1 MMSKVHLLI
10 VMMNIKKRDISE
22 VTFFFYVLIRIHG
35 HLTFEFS
42 HPFILNCSTRGCF
55 IGCWFRRSSCIDPI
69 LSGYDIFHS
78 EAVKEAVKEVKMPL
92 HK

>member
-1 MMSKVHLLI
+1 MMSKVYLLI

-22 VTFFFYVLIRIHG
+22 VTFFYVLIRNHG

-55 IGCWFRRSSCIDPI
+55 IECWLRRASCIDPI
-69 LSGYDIFHS
+69 LSRYDIFHS
-78 EAVKEAVKEVKMPL
+78 EAMKEAVKEVKMPL